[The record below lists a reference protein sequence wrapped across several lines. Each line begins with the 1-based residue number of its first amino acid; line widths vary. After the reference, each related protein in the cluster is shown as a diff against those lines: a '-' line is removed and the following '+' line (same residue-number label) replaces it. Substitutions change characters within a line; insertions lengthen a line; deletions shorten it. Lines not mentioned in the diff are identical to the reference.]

1 MKTNLK
7 AIAEKMSEDMS
18 LNTEWFEREVSFVLD
33 GSHNSGYRTAEHINN
48 TLDTTKK
55 NYGKRGANLIAFCG
69 NVSIQDIYEVN
80 ANQALTVW
88 KYLSKEEQGYF
99 NALVCEL
106 LENFE
111 NELQGK

>member
-1 MKTNLK
+1 MSMNLK
-7 AIAEKMSEDMS
+7 VIAEKMSEDMS

-55 NYGKRGANLIAFCG
+55 KYGKRGVNLIAFCG

-80 ANQALTVW
+80 ANQALSVW
-88 KYLSKEEQGYF
+88 KYLSKSEQEYLDK
-99 NALVCEL
+99 LVMDL
-106 LENFE
+106 LEDKE
-111 NELQGK
+111 V